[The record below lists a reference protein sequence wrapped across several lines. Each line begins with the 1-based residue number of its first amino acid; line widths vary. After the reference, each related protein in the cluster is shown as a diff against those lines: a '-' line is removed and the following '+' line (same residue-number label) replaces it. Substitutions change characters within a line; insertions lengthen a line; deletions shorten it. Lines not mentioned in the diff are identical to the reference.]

1 MISVTLS
8 IGQLIEAIQ
17 NLNETEK
24 IQIQAALNDAELSL
38 TEEQKQEILHR
49 ETEYKSGRMKTFTMD
64 EVKASFDFLD

>member
-1 MISVTLS
+1 MISVNLS

-24 IQIQAALNDAELSL
+24 IQIRAALNDAELPL
-38 TEEQKQEILHR
+38 TEEQKQEILYR
-49 ETEYKSGRMKTFTMD
+49 ETEYKSGRMKTFTLD